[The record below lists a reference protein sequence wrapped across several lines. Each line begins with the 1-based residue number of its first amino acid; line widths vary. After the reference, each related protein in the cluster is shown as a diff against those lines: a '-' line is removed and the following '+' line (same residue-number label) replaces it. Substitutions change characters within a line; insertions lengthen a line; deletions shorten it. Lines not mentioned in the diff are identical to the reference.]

1 MANKAS
7 FLLLIA
13 LFLAFS
19 TSSIAINITRIL
31 DQYPDTYG
39 SFNAL
44 LTASKLNQAINK
56 RETVTILAL
65 DNDSIDTLS
74 GRPIEEVRKILSNH
88 VILDY
93 FDVIKLKSLKT
104 KKSITITTLYQTTGV
119 AEYSQGFLNVSM
131 LGSGEIVFGSAMKG
145 SPLNAKLLGSVMN
158 RPYNISVLHISE
170 PIIAMG
176 FVNGP
181 LAAPPPSTNG
191 TNSTAKHAPAP
202 PPMESDEPTAD
213 APVEGPTDAPAAEGP
228 EASTPADAPAP
239 AADAPKGDEA
249 DAPKAADD
257 DTPEDSSETPASGG
271 SMNVVGSRIGG
282 MVIMGFAVNLL
293 GF

>member
-1 MANKAS
+1 MSSMVIESNLLAS

-19 TSSIAINITRIL
+19 TSSTAINITRIL
-31 DQYPDTYG
+31 DQYPDAYG

-65 DNDSIDTLS
+65 DKDSIDTLS
-74 GRPIEEVRKILSNH
+74 GSPIEERADYRYGVRQWS
-88 VILDY
+88 
-93 FDVIKLKSLKT
+93 FGCT
-104 KKSITITTLYQTTGV
+104 PTIDKWYQ
-119 AEYSQGFLNVSM
+119 LNCQARN
-131 LGSGEIVFGSAMKG
+131 GS
-145 SPLNAKLLGSVMN
+145 
-158 RPYNISVLHISE
+158 
-170 PIIAMG
+170 
-176 FVNGP
+176 
-181 LAAPPPSTNG
+181 T
-191 TNSTAKHAPAP
+191 
-202 PPMESDEPTAD
+202 SDGKRCTAD
-213 APVEGPTDAPAAEGP
+213 APVEGPADAPTVEGP

-257 DTPEDSSETPASGG
+257 DTPEDSSETPASGC

-282 MVIMGFAVNLL
+282 MVIMGLAVNLL